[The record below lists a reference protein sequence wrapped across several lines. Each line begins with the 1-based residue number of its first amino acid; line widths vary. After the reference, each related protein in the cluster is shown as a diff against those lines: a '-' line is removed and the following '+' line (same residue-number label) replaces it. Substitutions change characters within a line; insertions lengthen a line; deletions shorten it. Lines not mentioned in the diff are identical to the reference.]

1 MSRKLI
7 TVYGAT
13 GAQGGSVVRALLR
26 DKPGSFT
33 IRGITRSP
41 DSEAARALAAAG
53 VEIIKV
59 NIFNKDELA
68 AAFKGSWAVFVN
80 TNSDDPAIGSPGL
93 PTETQVG
100 KWAVDAAVEAGV
112 KYFVYSGLAS
122 ASRITNGA
130 VSCLCFDEKEDI
142 AKYAHSQPSLQSIVI
157 NPAYYMENFNVK
169 EWAAYLGGLPFTEDS
184 EGYYTL
190 SWPLWGGSNE
200 VPLIAIERDFGDI
213 AISQSK
219 TLEDIPADFEHATG
233 KKSRFIPLEDWHLF
247 KTDGT
252 RVMQTVKEMFG
263 FCHVSGGLYY
273 GEPNDINLSAS
284 LKQAAAAAQGRSGED
299 TRLYSLGQYFKE
311 VFA

>member
-1 MSRKLI
+1 MSQKLI

-41 DSEAARALAAAG
+41 DSEAARALAAAD

-59 NIFNKDELA
+59 NIFDKDELA

-80 TNSDDPAIGSPGL
+80 TNSDDPVTLSSYITINPIGTDIIRLSDLPGY
-93 PTETQVG
+93 PPKR
-100 KWAVDAAVEAGV
+100 KWA
-112 KYFVYSGLAS
+112 K
-122 ASRITNGA
+122 
-130 VSCLCFDEKEDI
+130 KEDI

-233 KKSRFIPLEDWHLF
+233 KKSRFIPLEDWRLF

-263 FCHVSGGLYY
+263 FCYVSGGLYY

-299 TRLYSLGQYFKE
+299 TRLYSLGQYFKD